1 MAEAKAARK
10 TPRSRKK
17 VTARKVV
24 KLKPRD
30 KNMLARYDAAQNGA
44 DNRRHWLNSDSL
56 SAIQANTS
64 AVRKTLSRRAR
75 YEMDN
80 DVYAEGIADTLAN
93 DVIGVGPRLQI
104 DTGDRELDRFF
115 ERKWMLWSDS
125 IDLAGKL
132 RTMRVA
138 RVRDGEGFALIVDNP
153 ELDGVQLD
161 LRLIEADQVDT
172 PTLRPSEWVEGIK
185 FDENGNPTAYSI
197 LKNHP
202 GGLLPG
208 GESKTVDRTNVLHW
222 FKMKRPGQI
231 RGVSE
236 LTSSLNLF
244 AQVRR
249 WELAVLGS
257 AETTAELTMLLKST
271 ATDVGEGTE
280 IENSAFT
287 EVDIERNTMTTL
299 PEGWD
304 MSQIKPEQPAATHQ
318 TFLRSKV
325 NQMGRP
331 HGMPYNVASA
341 DSSEYN
347 YASGRLDH
355 QGYFKAIRVDQS
367 HCAIHVLNRI
377 LVRWLREAML
387 VFGRTAPNGDIT
399 HKWLWP
405 GTEHVDPVKE
415 AKAQEIRLNSLTTT
429 LAIEYGREGRDY
441 EAALDQIQK
450 EQQMI
455 RDRGII
461 RPGATAPLPD
471 EEQNDADENNETT
484 GARGDGDD

>member
-1 MAEAKAARK
+1 MPGKKTTTKKA
-10 TPRSRKK
+10 PRSRKK
-17 VTARKVV
+17 AIARKVV
-24 KLKPRD
+24 VLPPRGGVRG
-30 KNMLARYDAAQNGA
+30 RYDAAQNGA
-44 DNRRHWLNSDSL
+44 DNRRHWGNTDAL
-56 SAIQANTS
+56 SAIQANRS

-93 DVIGVGPRLQI
+93 DVIGIGPRLQL
-104 DTGDRELDRFF
+104 DTGDKELDRFF
-115 ERKWMLWSDS
+115 ERKWVLWSDE
-125 IDLAGKL
+125 IDLPGNL

-138 RVRDGEGFALIVDNP
+138 RVRDGEGFAVIVDNE
-153 ELDGVQLD
+153 ELGGVQLD

-172 PTLRPSEWVEGIK
+172 PTLSPSDWIEGIK
-185 FDENGNPTAYSI
+185 FDENGKPTSYSI
-197 LKNHP
+197 LRNHP
-202 GGLLPG
+202 GGLMPG
-208 GESKTVDRTNVLHW
+208 GESDEIDRAHVLHW
-222 FKMKRPGQI
+222 YKVKRPGQI

-271 ATDVGEGTE
+271 ASDVGEGTK
-280 IENSAFT
+280 IENDPFT

-304 MSQIKPEQPAATHQ
+304 MSQIKPEQPAATHEK
-318 TFLRSKV
+318 FLRSKV

-331 HGMPYNVASA
+331 HGMPYNVAAA

-355 QGYFKAIRVDQS
+355 QGYFKAIRVDQG

-377 LVRWLREAML
+377 LAMWLREAQL
-387 VFGRTAPNGDIT
+387 VFGRTLPAGDIT

-405 GTEHVDPVKE
+405 GIEHVDPVKE
-415 AKAQEIRLNSLTTT
+415 AKAQEIRLNNLTTT
-429 LAIEYGREGRDY
+429 LQIEYGRDGIDY
-441 EAALDQIQK
+441 EAALDQIEK
-450 EQQMI
+450 EQKMI
-455 RDRGII
+455 RDKGII

-471 EEQNDADENNETT
+471 GEQEDGQGQA
-484 GARGDGDD
+484 GPPGDSDD